1 MAKLS
6 AADKAA
12 IKATADRLGLDPYS
26 FGAILAK
33 ESSFRPNIWGG
44 AGGNYYGLIQF
55 GGPERREAGLDPEKI
70 KNKSYTIPEQLPAV
84 ERWLRGRG
92 FETGMSPQ
100 KAYATILGGNPNAN
114 INAPDANNTT
124 VANTTASLLP
134 GGDLYKYSQT
144 VLVPFDGYNTDVNR
158 VSDPVP
164 PTDPAT
170 TTNTTPPTDPATTTN
185 TTPPIYDPNAS
196 RFPGL
201 PEGVAYAAYDPSK
214 YKLVENKTKSL
225 RDNFVN
231 NLKNQLL
238 MNVLQNPFGGLF

>member
-1 MAKLS
+1 MANLS

-26 FGAILAK
+26 FGAIIAK
-33 ESSFRPNIWGG
+33 ESSFNPNIWGG

-70 KNKSYTIPEQLPAV
+70 KKKSYTISEQLPAV

-92 FETGMSPQ
+92 FETGMGPQ

-134 GGDLYKYSQT
+134 GGELYKYSQT
-144 VLVPFDGYNTDVNR
+144 VLGPFDGSNTDSLMSTNAPQRQTVDQVLSKLR
-158 VSDPVP
+158 Y
-164 PTDPAT
+164 DPAEYRK
-170 TTNTTPPTDPATTTN
+170 TDNKAT
-185 TTPPIYDPNAS
+185 
-196 RFPGL
+196 
-201 PEGVAYAAYDPSK
+201 
-214 YKLVENKTKSL
+214 SL
-225 RDNFVN
+225 RDQFVN
-231 NLKNQLL
+231 SLKEQLIN
-238 MNVLQNPFGGLF
+238 NVLNPLGGFLQ

>member
-144 VLVPFDGYNTDVNR
+144 VLGPFDGYNTDVNR
-158 VSDPVP
+158 VSDPV
-164 PTDPAT
+164 
-170 TTNTTPPTDPATTTN
+170 PPTDPATTTN

>member
-1 MAKLS
+1 MANLS

-26 FGAILAK
+26 FGAIIAK

-70 KNKSYTIPEQLPAV
+70 KSKSYTIPEQLPAV

-144 VLVPFDGYNTDVNR
+144 VLGPFDGYNTDVNR

-170 TTNTTPPTDPATTTN
+170 TTNTPPPTDPDATR
-185 TTPPIYDPNAS
+185 YQ
-196 RFPGL
+196 GL

-231 NLKNQLL
+231 NLKNQVL

>member
-1 MAKLS
+1 MANLS

-26 FGAILAK
+26 FGAIIAK
-33 ESSFRPNIWGG
+33 ESSFNPNIWGG

-70 KNKSYTIPEQLPAV
+70 KKKSYTISEQLPAV

-92 FETGMSPQ
+92 FETGMGPQ

-134 GGDLYKYSQT
+134 GGELYKYSQT
-144 VLVPFDGYNTDVNR
+144 VLGPFDGSNTDSLMSTNAPQRQTVEQVLSKLR
-158 VSDPVP
+158 Y
-164 PTDPAT
+164 DPAEYRK
-170 TTNTTPPTDPATTTN
+170 TDNKAT
-185 TTPPIYDPNAS
+185 
-196 RFPGL
+196 
-201 PEGVAYAAYDPSK
+201 
-214 YKLVENKTKSL
+214 SL
-225 RDNFVN
+225 RDQFVN
-231 NLKNQLL
+231 SLKEQLIN
-238 MNVLQNPFGGLF
+238 NVLNPLGGFLQ

>member
-1 MAKLS
+1 MANLS

-26 FGAILAK
+26 FGAIIAK
-33 ESSFRPNIWGG
+33 ESSFNPNIWGG

-70 KNKSYTIPEQLPAV
+70 KNKSYTISEQLPAV

-92 FETGMSPQ
+92 FETGMGPQ

-144 VLVPFDGYNTDVNR
+144 VLGPFDGSNTDSLMSTNAPQRQTVEQVLSKLR
-158 VSDPVP
+158 Y
-164 PTDPAT
+164 DPAEYRK
-170 TTNTTPPTDPATTTN
+170 TDNKAT
-185 TTPPIYDPNAS
+185 
-196 RFPGL
+196 
-201 PEGVAYAAYDPSK
+201 
-214 YKLVENKTKSL
+214 SL
-225 RDNFVN
+225 RDQFVN
-231 NLKNQLL
+231 SLKEQLIN
-238 MNVLQNPFGGLF
+238 NVLNPLGGFLQ

>member
-1 MAKLS
+1 MANLS

-26 FGAILAK
+26 FGAIIAK
-33 ESSFRPNIWGG
+33 ESSFNPNIWGG

-70 KNKSYTIPEQLPAV
+70 KNKSYTIAGQLPAV

-92 FETGMSPQ
+92 FETGMGPQ

-134 GGDLYKYSQT
+134 GGELYKYSQT
-144 VLVPFDGYNTDVNR
+144 VLGPFDGSNTDSLMSTNAPQRQTVEQVLSKLR
-158 VSDPVP
+158 Y
-164 PTDPAT
+164 DPAEYRK
-170 TTNTTPPTDPATTTN
+170 TDNKAT
-185 TTPPIYDPNAS
+185 
-196 RFPGL
+196 
-201 PEGVAYAAYDPSK
+201 
-214 YKLVENKTKSL
+214 SL
-225 RDNFVN
+225 RDQFVN
-231 NLKNQLL
+231 SLKEQLIN
-238 MNVLQNPFGGLF
+238 NVLNPLGGFLQ

>member
-1 MAKLS
+1 MANLS

-26 FGAILAK
+26 FGAIIAK
-33 ESSFRPNIWGG
+33 ESSFNPNIWGG

-70 KNKSYTIPEQLPAV
+70 KKKSYTISEQLPAV

-92 FETGMSPQ
+92 FETGMGPQ

-134 GGDLYKYSQT
+134 GGELYKYSQT
-144 VLVPFDGYNTDVNR
+144 VLGPFDGSNTDSLMSTNAPQRQTVEQVLSKLR
-158 VSDPVP
+158 Y
-164 PTDPAT
+164 DPAEYRK
-170 TTNTTPPTDPATTTN
+170 TDNKAT
-185 TTPPIYDPNAS
+185 
-196 RFPGL
+196 
-201 PEGVAYAAYDPSK
+201 
-214 YKLVENKTKSL
+214 SL
-225 RDNFVN
+225 RDQFVN
-231 NLKNQLL
+231 SLKEQLIN
-238 MNVLQNPFGGLF
+238 NVLNPLGGLFQ

>member
-1 MAKLS
+1 MAQLS

-26 FGAILAK
+26 FGAIIAK
-33 ESSFRPNIWGG
+33 ESSFNPNIWGG

-55 GGPERREAGLDPEKI
+55 GGPERKEAGLDPEKI
-70 KNKSYTIPEQLPAV
+70 RKKSYTIREQLPAV

-92 FETGMSPQ
+92 FETGMGPQ

-134 GGDLYKYSQT
+134 GGDLYKYSQR
-144 VLVPFDGYNTDVNR
+144 VLGAYDGMETNGVMDPPEMTTP

-164 PTDPAT
+164 PTDP
-170 TTNTTPPTDPATTTN
+170 N
-185 TTPPIYDPNAS
+185 TTPPIYDPNGS
-196 RFPGL
+196 RYPGL

-225 RDNFVN
+225 RDNFVDR
-231 NLKNQLL
+231 LKSQVI
-238 MNVLQNPFGGLF
+238 MNVLQDPFGGLV

>member
-1 MAKLS
+1 MANLS

-26 FGAILAK
+26 FGAIIAK
-33 ESSFRPNIWGG
+33 ESSFNPNIWGG

-70 KNKSYTIPEQLPAV
+70 KKKSYTISEQLPAV

-92 FETGMSPQ
+92 FETGMGPQ

-134 GGDLYKYSQT
+134 GGELYKYSQT
-144 VLVPFDGYNTDVNR
+144 VLGPFDGSNTDVSLMSTNAPQR
-158 VSDPVP
+158 QTVDQVLSKLRY
-164 PTDPAT
+164 DPAEYRK
-170 TTNTTPPTDPATTTN
+170 TDNKAT
-185 TTPPIYDPNAS
+185 
-196 RFPGL
+196 
-201 PEGVAYAAYDPSK
+201 
-214 YKLVENKTKSL
+214 SL
-225 RDNFVN
+225 RDQFVN
-231 NLKNQLL
+231 SLKEQLIN
-238 MNVLQNPFGGLF
+238 NVLNPLGGLFQ

>member
-1 MAKLS
+1 MAQLS

-33 ESSFRPNIWGG
+33 ESSFNPNIWGG
-44 AGGNYYGLIQF
+44 AGGDYFGLIQF
-55 GGPERREAGLDPEKI
+55 GRPERLEAGLDPEKI
-70 KNKSYTIPEQLPAV
+70 KKKSYTIPEQLPAV

-100 KAYATILGGNPNAN
+100 KAYATILGGNPNAD

-134 GGDLYKYSQT
+134 GGELYKYSQT
-144 VLVPFDGYNTDVNR
+144 VLGPYDGMETNGKVIPKVGQEYIDALPTY
-158 VSDPVP
+158 DP
-164 PTDPAT
+164 
-170 TTNTTPPTDPATTTN
+170 NQ
-185 TTPPIYDPNAS
+185 TPPIYVPDGS
-196 RFPGL
+196 RSPGLPGDL

-214 YKLVENKTKSL
+214 YRLVENKTRSL
-225 RDNFVN
+225 RDSFVDR
-231 NLKNQLL
+231 LKSQVI
-238 MNVLQNPFGGLF
+238 MNVLQDPFGGLV

>member
-1 MAKLS
+1 MANLS

-26 FGAILAK
+26 FGAILQQ
-33 ESSFRPNIWGG
+33 ESGFRPNVWGG
-44 AGGNYYGLIQF
+44 YKKGYYGLIQF
-55 GGPERREAGLDPEKI
+55 GGPERQEAGLDPEKI
-70 KNKSYTIPEQLPAV
+70 KSGSYTIPEQLPAV

-100 KAYATILGGNPNAN
+100 KAYATILGGNPGAN
-114 INAPDANNTT
+114 IYAEDSFGTT
-124 VANTTASLLP
+124 VADTTQKLLP
-134 GGDLYKYSQT
+134 GGELYKYSQK
-144 VLVPFDGYNTDVNR
+144 VLGPLDGYNTDVNR

-170 TTNTTPPTDPATTTN
+170 TTNTTPPINPDATR
-185 TTPPIYDPNAS
+185 YQ
-196 RFPGL
+196 GL

-231 NLKNQLL
+231 NLKNQVL

>member
-1 MAKLS
+1 MANLS

-26 FGAILAK
+26 FGAIIAK
-33 ESSFRPNIWGG
+33 ESSFNPNIWGG

-70 KNKSYTIPEQLPAV
+70 KKKSYTISEQLPAV

-100 KAYATILGGNPNAN
+100 KAYATILGGNPNAD

-134 GGDLYKYSQT
+134 GGELYKYSQT
-144 VLVPFDGYNTDVNR
+144 VLGPFDGSNTDSLMSTNAPQRQTVEQVLSKLR
-158 VSDPVP
+158 Y
-164 PTDPAT
+164 DPAEYRK
-170 TTNTTPPTDPATTTN
+170 TDNKAT
-185 TTPPIYDPNAS
+185 
-196 RFPGL
+196 
-201 PEGVAYAAYDPSK
+201 
-214 YKLVENKTKSL
+214 SL
-225 RDNFVN
+225 RDQFVN
-231 NLKNQLL
+231 SLKEQLIN
-238 MNVLQNPFGGLF
+238 NVLNPLGGFLQ

>member
-1 MAKLS
+1 MANLS

-26 FGAILAK
+26 FGAIIAK
-33 ESSFRPNIWGG
+33 ESSFNPNIWGG

-55 GGPERREAGLDPEKI
+55 GGPERQEAGLDPEKI
-70 KNKSYTIPEQLPAV
+70 KNKSYTIAGQLPAV

-134 GGDLYKYSQT
+134 GGELYKYSQT
-144 VLVPFDGYNTDVNR
+144 VLGPFDGSNTDSLMSTNAPQRQTVEQVLSKLR
-158 VSDPVP
+158 Y
-164 PTDPAT
+164 DPAEYRK
-170 TTNTTPPTDPATTTN
+170 TDNKAT
-185 TTPPIYDPNAS
+185 
-196 RFPGL
+196 
-201 PEGVAYAAYDPSK
+201 
-214 YKLVENKTKSL
+214 SL
-225 RDNFVN
+225 RDQFVN
-231 NLKNQLL
+231 SLKEQLIN
-238 MNVLQNPFGGLF
+238 NVLNPLGGFLQ

>member
-1 MAKLS
+1 MAQLS

-33 ESSFRPNIWGG
+33 ESSFNPNIWGG
-44 AGGNYYGLIQF
+44 AGGDYFGLIQF
-55 GGPERREAGLDPEKI
+55 GRPERLEAGLDPEKI
-70 KNKSYTIPEQLPAV
+70 KKKSYTIPEQLPAV

-100 KAYATILGGNPNAN
+100 KAYATILGGNPNAD

-134 GGDLYKYSQT
+134 GGELYKYSQT
-144 VLVPFDGYNTDVNR
+144 VLGPYDGTETNGMIAPPGMTIP

-164 PTDPAT
+164 PTDP
-170 TTNTTPPTDPATTTN
+170 NTTPTM
-185 TTPPIYDPNAS
+185 
-196 RFPGL
+196 RGL

-214 YKLVENKTKSL
+214 YRLVENKTRSL
-225 RDNFVN
+225 RDSFVDR
-231 NLKNQLL
+231 LKSQVI
-238 MNVLQNPFGGLF
+238 MNVLQDPFGGLA

>member
-1 MAKLS
+1 MANLS

-33 ESSFRPNIWGG
+33 ESSFRPNVWGG

-70 KNKSYTIPEQLPAV
+70 KSKSYTIPEQLPAV

-134 GGDLYKYSQT
+134 GGELYKYSQT
-144 VLVPFDGYNTDVNR
+144 VLGPFDGYNTDVNR
-158 VSDPVP
+158 VSDPPINPPDAPISNSDPVP

-170 TTNTTPPTDPATTTN
+170 TPTT
-185 TTPPIYDPNAS
+185 YL
-196 RFPGL
+196 PGGL
-201 PEGVAYAAYDPSK
+201 AYAAYDPSK
-214 YKLVENKTKSL
+214 YRLVQNKTKSL
-225 RDNFVN
+225 RDNFVD
-231 NLKNQLL
+231 NLKA
-238 MNVLQNPFGGLF
+238 NVIQNLLQNPFGGLF